1 MNMNTNLKISK
12 GCLVVMCVIIIATLF
27 SLKKNYEMIK
37 TVKDDIVAESNTI
50 SYLQQ
55 EKIHSQEEKE
65 IEIKLKSI
73 DFFGVKMQGKYKD
86 IVKKIYSLPVL
97 SLVERRDTITKERKG
112 VVSFYHTVE
121 FCGILCGMNVRCRMK
136 AANEMSIHDLC
147 FITSQTDDDII
158 HKFVSELKKYYGD
171 PDVSDEQENSYHWY
185 LPSGLA
191 VRARHLHAP
200 DGGWTVYFCY

>member
-1 MNMNTNLKISK
+1 MKNVVAISIIFMLIWMFVTCKNENGSNKTIVPRSPELIGITTEYQQAKILSQDEKDEELK
-12 GCLVVMCVIIIATLF
+12 V
-27 SLKKNYEMIK
+27 
-37 TVKDDIVAESNTI
+37 
-50 SYLQQ
+50 
-55 EKIHSQEEKE
+55 
-65 IEIKLKSI
+65 I

-121 FCGILCGMNVRCRMK
+121 FCGIPCGMNVRCRMK

-147 FITSQTDDDII
+147 FITSQTDDEII
-158 HKFVSELKKYYGD
+158 HKFVSELTKYYGA
-171 PDVSDEQENSYHWY
+171 PDISDDREDCYHWY
-185 LPSGLA
+185 LSSGLA